1 MILWHSRKGQT
12 VADSTCYA
20 KYMAL
25 HEAAQE
31 VVFLREMLEEL
42 NFAPSDATPICC
54 DNSMAIILSE
64 DHVGHPHVKHIRV
77 KYHYV

>member
-1 MILWHSRKGQT
+1 
-12 VADSTCYA
+12 
-20 KYMAL
+20 MASL
-25 HEAAQE
+25 GELTAGIAHEIQNPLNFVNNFSE
-31 VVFLREMLEEL
+31 VNKEMLEEL